1 MIVRKF
7 INVLKALSLNLTM
20 SDSEMSVFPE
30 SSCITYKSNQFFDF
44 VLFFMDVDVRFIFK
58 NWSSNNKNGRI
69 FCTI

>member
-20 SDSEMSVFPE
+20 RDSEMSVFPE

-44 VLFFMDVDVRFIFK
+44 VLFFMDVDLRFIFK
-58 NWSSNNKNGRI
+58 IGSRNDKNDRM
-69 FCTI
+69 

>member
-44 VLFFMDVDVRFIFK
+44 VLFFMDVDLRFIFK
-58 NWSSNNKNGRI
+58 IGPRNDKNDRM
-69 FCTI
+69 